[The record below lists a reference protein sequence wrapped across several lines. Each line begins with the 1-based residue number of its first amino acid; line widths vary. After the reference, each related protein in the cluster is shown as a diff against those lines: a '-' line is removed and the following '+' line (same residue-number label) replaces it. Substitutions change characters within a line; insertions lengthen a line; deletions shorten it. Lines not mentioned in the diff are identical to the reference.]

1 MEGEEGMSEPDK
13 LLTPLTKEQ
22 YFRLLEQIKDAEDNL
37 NTARRMIVR
46 TQNKLF
52 IMKNTILMLD
62 PEYKKL
68 KEEE

>member
-1 MEGEEGMSEPDK
+1 MSEPDK